1 MTAAPHGAS
10 GTHAIRQAGCLR
22 YGSALWADATGRRYG
37 LAQLEGLNLDRCPGV
52 ADLAPLAG
60 LTQLQNLDLFGC
72 SGLDAEAVA
81 AGYELTVGTTESLC
95 RNFVAPNL
103 TQDKRFCITQEFGT
117 VPTIVVGK
125 VCMDRMPA

>member
-1 MTAAPHGAS
+1 MHDMYMHILAADVL
-10 GTHAIRQAGCLR
+10 QA
-22 YGSALWADATGRRYG
+22 ANNDKGRK
-37 LAQLEGLNLDRCPGV
+37 
-52 ADLAPLAG
+52 
-60 LTQLQNLDLFGC
+60 
-72 SGLDAEAVA
+72 DAEAVA

-125 VCMDRMPA
+125 VCMDRMPS

>member
-1 MTAAPHGAS
+1 M
-10 GTHAIRQAGCLR
+10 
-22 YGSALWADATGRRYG
+22 GRRYG

-81 AGYELTVGTTESLC
+81 AFRKSH
-95 RNFVAPNL
+95 
-103 TQDKRFCITQEFGT
+103 
-117 VPTIVVGK
+117 
-125 VCMDRMPA
+125 PAVEVIGP